1 MTVNGST
8 LFSLLTIPL
17 LLIALTSPADAADNQ
32 WTVGSVPAIFS
43 GSYGTANTIDI
54 FYLPTYIKYQKNRFR
69 IKLTIP
75 YESVSGLP
83 QGASLSGS
91 NLSTRGS
98 QSQTHTVA
106 GMGDTWITIRYV
118 AKYARHGQIGIHPYA
133 KIKLATASHTA
144 GLGSGQNDYEFGVGF
159 DGRSGFYTFPFAHI
173 GYRFVGNPA
182 GSNLQ
187 NIATYNVGASYVL
200 PHSQSNILTAMFAG
214 SQSEQPGYAG
224 PADVIVAWNH
234 NFTKT
239 GSGLQLYLDKGLTN
253 GSANYGIGFGGQIVF

>member
-1 MTVNGST
+1 MKVNSIT
-8 LFSLLTIPL
+8 LPLATIPL
-17 LLIALTSPADAADNQ
+17 LLISLITHADAADKRV
-32 WTVGSVPAIFS
+32 TVGSVPANFS
-43 GSYGTANTIDI
+43 GSYGTANTINI
-54 FYLPTYIKYQKNRFR
+54 FYLPIYIKYQENRFR

-91 NLSTRGS
+91 NLSTRGG
-98 QSQTHTVA
+98 QTNTHSVS
-106 GMGDTWITIRYV
+106 GLGDTWITVRYV
-118 AKYARHGQIGIHPYA
+118 ARHARHGQIGIHPYA
-133 KIKLATASHTA
+133 KIKLATASHSV

-159 DGRSGFYTFPFAHI
+159 DGRRGFYTFPFAHI

-187 NIATYNVGASYVL
+187 NIATYDFGASYVL

-214 SQSEQPGYAG
+214 SQSEQKGYAG

-234 NFTKT
+234 NFTHQGT
-239 GSGLQLYLDKGLTN
+239 GLQLYLDKGLTN
-253 GSANYGIGFGGQIVF
+253 GSADYGIGFGGQIVF